1 MLATG
6 KNIYQKKKKERG
18 TKYKIR
24 ADHGLTLLE
33 IRKMEDLTKLKG
45 LIFFFCFVN
54 GENMYT
60 YII

>member
-24 ADHGLTLLE
+24 ADQRLTLLE

-45 LIFFFCFVN
+45 LIFFFLLC
-54 GENMYT
+54 
-60 YII
+60 